1 VSNGI
6 TNRRPPPVE
15 IALGRVALG
24 LADLLAREMDHV
36 VQQALEQTGPAW
48 DDPAVRAGQRA
59 YRIVVLCR
67 SLIDEITAYEAAYKS
82 DRPWEAEL
90 PF

>member
-1 VSNGI
+1 VNNEF
-6 TNRRPPPVE
+6 THRRPPPVK

-36 VQQALEQTGPAW
+36 VQQAMEQTGPAW
-48 DDPAVRAGQRA
+48 ENPADRAAKKA

-67 SLIDEITAYEAAYKS
+67 SLIDEISAYEAAQVTE
-82 DRPWEAEL
+82 RPWETEL